1 MIGNWVRMVLV
12 VLALG
17 LVTSRVVAVNAEESG
32 AGQGEAQRHYQL
44 GPQDKVSIKVY
55 EWRPARDEV
64 YEWAAFKAEYIV
76 NAAGAL
82 SLPLLGDVPAAGMG
96 TTELAHDL
104 GERLKDRM
112 GLIDSPDVT
121 VEVVQ
126 YRPFYIM
133 GAVEKPGE
141 YPYRPGLTILEAY
154 AIAGGKPRSGLG
166 TRLTRESIATRGELN
181 SYSLET
187 HNLLAHLARLEAE
200 LSNATEIQWP
210 AELKEHMADEQVSGA
225 VKQEQL
231 VFDTR
236 RDSFQTQIS
245 ALDQLKSF
253 LEKEVVSLEKQLKVH
268 EIEVDSVKTE
278 YEMVE
283 KLYKKGLTA
292 VPRKLAL
299 QRNVAQADGER
310 LRLQSSLMRARQEIS
325 KAKIAM
331 VDLQARRSSEISSDM
346 QKVHA
351 RLDEIKGRTQT
362 SKNLLYETEVLAPQM
377 LAAQENAESLPPVFK
392 ILRKGQNLANEQ
404 IVSQETVVQ
413 PGDTVRVEQ
422 PLREASIP
430 QSGIPTSAVA
440 PRAAPTASIDISQRL
455 R

>member
-1 MIGNWVRMVLV
+1 MDMIGKWARMVLF

-17 LVTSRVVAVNAEESG
+17 LVTSRVIAVNAEENG
-32 AGQGEAQRHYQL
+32 AGQGDAQRQYQL
-44 GPQDKVSIKVY
+44 GSQDKVSIKVY

-64 YEWAAFKAEYIV
+64 YEWTAFKAEYIV
-76 NAAGAL
+76 NSAGSL

-96 TTELAHDL
+96 TTELARDL

-141 YPYRPGLTILEAY
+141 YPYRPRLTILEAY
-154 AIAGGKPRSGLG
+154 AIAGGKPRSGL
-166 TRLTRESIATRGELN
+166 TRLTRESISMRGDLN
-181 SYSLET
+181 SYGLET
-187 HNLLAHLARLEAE
+187 RSTLARLARLQAE
-200 LSNATEIQWP
+200 LDNAAEIQWP
-210 AELKEHMADEQVSGA
+210 PEIKEQLNDEQVGNA

-236 RDSFQTQIS
+236 RDSFQTQVN
-245 ALDQLKSF
+245 ALQQLQSF
-253 LEKEVVSLEKQLKVH
+253 LEKEVVSLEKQLNVH
-268 EIEVDSVKTE
+268 EIEVNAVKTE
-278 YEMVE
+278 FEMVE

-299 QRNVAQADGER
+299 QRNMAQVDGER

-325 KAKIAM
+325 RTKIATI
-331 VDLQARRSSEISSDM
+331 DLQAKRSSEISNEM
-346 QKVHA
+346 QKAHA
-351 RLDEIKGRTQT
+351 RLDELKSRTQT

-377 LAAQENAESLPPVFK
+377 LAAQESAESLPPVFK
-392 ILRKGQNLANEQ
+392 ILRKGEALSNEG
-404 IVSQETVVQ
+404 IVSQETVVL
-413 PGDTVRVEQ
+413 PGDTIRVEQ
-422 PLREASIP
+422 PLRETSIP
-430 QSGIPTSAVA
+430 GSAAVP
-440 PRAAPTASIDISQRL
+440 PRAAPTASIDVSGRL

>member
-1 MIGNWVRMVLV
+1 MIEKWVRMVLF

-17 LVTSRVVAVNAEESG
+17 LVTSRVVAVSAEENG
-32 AGQGEAQRHYQL
+32 VGQGGAQHRYQL

-64 YEWAAFKAEYIV
+64 YEWTAFKAEYIV
-76 NAAGAL
+76 NAAGSL
-82 SLPLLGDVPAAGMG
+82 SLPLLGDVQAAGMG
-96 TTELAHDL
+96 TTDLARDL

-133 GAVEKPGE
+133 GSVEKPGE

-154 AIAGGKPRSGLG
+154 AIAGGKPRNGL

-181 SYSLET
+181 SYGLEMQSMR
-187 HNLLAHLARLEAE
+187 ARLARLQAE
-200 LSNATEIQWP
+200 LDNAAEIQWP
-210 AELKEHMADEQVSGA
+210 AEIKEHLSEEQVSGA

-236 RDSFQTQIS
+236 RESFQTQIN
-245 ALDQLKSF
+245 ALEQLKSF

-268 EIEVDSVKTE
+268 EIEVESVKTE
-278 YEMVE
+278 FEMVK

-292 VPRKLAL
+292 APRKLAL
-299 QRNVAQADGER
+299 QRNMAQVDGER
-310 LRLQSSLMRARQEIS
+310 LRLEASLMRARQEIS
-325 KAKIAM
+325 KTKIAI
-331 VDLQARRSSEISSDM
+331 VDLQAKRSSEISSEM
-346 QKVHA
+346 QKAHA
-351 RLDEIKGRTQT
+351 RLDELKGRTQT

-377 LAAQENAESLPPVFK
+377 LAAQENAESLPPIFK
-392 ILRKGQNLANEQ
+392 IVRKGQALANER
-404 IVSQETVVQ
+404 IVSQETVVE
-413 PGDTVRVEQ
+413 PGDTIRVEQ

-430 QSGIPTSAVA
+430 ATAAA
-440 PRAAPTASIDISQRL
+440 PRAAPTASIDISGRL